1 MRKTLLTAGSIA
13 LASIVAVAFAAGGGL
28 PKGTTKGPQETPGPL
43 GFPPLKKLAE
53 SLQLTHD
60 QEQAVLRIYN
70 EFQKKE
76 HEAMQEASKKDAS
89 GAKASASSDTKSLRG
104 DMINDIKA
112 VLTEDQRK
120 KLDESLADSGKKKKK
135 T

>member
-1 MRKTLLTAGSIA
+1 MLRRTMLISGLIA
-13 LASIVAVAFAAGGGL
+13 LASAVAFAAGGGI
-28 PKGTTKGPQETPGPL
+28 PKVTKGSQEQSGPL
-43 GFPPLKKLAE
+43 GFPALKKLAE
-53 SLQLTHD
+53 SLSLTHD

-76 HEAMQEASKKDAS
+76 HEAQQEASKKDAS
-89 GAKASASSDTKSLRG
+89 GKSAAPADLKSLRG
-104 DMINDIKA
+104 DMVNEIKA

-120 KLDESLADSGKKKKK
+120 KLDELLSESRKKKKK

>member
-1 MRKTLLTAGSIA
+1 MMRRALMTAGAVA
-13 LASIVAVAFAAGGGL
+13 LASVALAAFAAGGL
-28 PKGTTKGPQETPGPL
+28 PKNATKGSQETPGPL
-43 GFPPLKKLAE
+43 GFPPIKKLAE
-53 SLQLTHD
+53 SLSLTHD

-70 EFQKKE
+70 EYHKKE

-89 GAKASASSDTKSLRG
+89 GGKASASSDTKSLRG
-104 DMINDIKA
+104 DMINEIKA

>member
-1 MRKTLLTAGSIA
+1 MTVTAHHYIM
-13 LASIVAVAFAAGGGL
+13 
-28 PKGTTKGPQETPGPL
+28 E
-43 GFPPLKKLAE
+43 
-53 SLQLTHD
+53 
-60 QEQAVLRIYN
+60 
-70 EFQKKE
+70 
-76 HEAMQEASKKDAS
+76 
-89 GAKASASSDTKSLRG
+89 KASASSDTKSLRG

>member
-1 MRKTLLTAGSIA
+1 MMRRTFITAGAIV
-13 LASIVAVAFAAGGGL
+13 LASAAAFAAGGGI
-28 PKGTTKGPQETPGPL
+28 PKVTKGSQEQSGPL
-43 GFPPLKKLAE
+43 GFPALKKLTE
-53 SLQLTHD
+53 SLSLTHD

-89 GAKASASSDTKSLRG
+89 GKASASADTKSLRG
-104 DMINDIKA
+104 DMINEIKA

-120 KLDESLADSGKKKKK
+120 KLDELLSESGKKKKK